1 MVKKTKA
8 PVSWWGEYEIPVDG
22 FAKWE
27 VGPLTLVTER
37 KASEWRLIHW
47 QSDNIAENRVST
59 VVSKTPPEIPEEAV
73 DQRYAVDGTSPSITL
88 TPMLPNRD
96 VVSLPETPYSVLAS
110 EKVRIYVRTPIWVGV
125 VSTKRKQQLFEL
137 PVYRMSDT
145 WFGPD
150 QMVGELCYASTTVC
164 RTSLEDFP
172 PWPHGV
178 ITPVY
183 IKNST
188 DETLTVERIH
198 IPAPNLSLFI
208 DEKGGLWTQHVTI
221 VLNKDSKNVEVNIG
235 KKPPLEAGKT
245 TLLAEARKKDAKSML
260 SKSLSALIG
269 K

>member
-1 MVKKTKA
+1 MVKKAKTPGA
-8 PVSWWGEYEIPVDG
+8 WWGEYEIPVDG

-37 KASEWRLIHW
+37 KAAEWRLLHW
-47 QSDNIAENRVST
+47 QGEDISESRLSSKVSQA
-59 VVSKTPPEIPEEAV
+59 PPDIPEDAA
-73 DQRYAVDGTSPSITL
+73 DQRYAVDGTGPSITL
-88 TPMLPNRD
+88 VPMLPNRD
-96 VVSLPETPYSVLAS
+96 VVSLPESPYSVLAS
-110 EKVRIYVRTPIWVGV
+110 EKVRIYVRTPIWIGV
-125 VSTKRKQQLFEL
+125 SSTMRKQQLLEL

-145 WFGPD
+145 WFGQN

-172 PWPHGV
+172 SWPHGV
-178 ITPVY
+178 ITPVF

-188 DETLTVERIH
+188 DDTLTVERIH

-208 DEKGGLWTQHVTI
+208 DEKGAFWTQHVTI

-235 KKPPLEAGKT
+235 KKAPSEAGKT
-245 TLLAEARKKDAKSML
+245 TLLAGPRKSDAKSML
-260 SKSLSALIG
+260 TKSLAALIG